1 MFYRVAAVSFAAL
14 LFISPIRLGNLVG
27 VLLQAQVVTAA
38 AATKEQVPSEV
49 DDLFGLATEP
59 VLVGSILTRWSG
71 AEAGI
76 RADNQ
81 ILALCRVGGSCPEA
95 ARRFLAIVDQGR
107 AHDGRARIGVI
118 NRAINLA
125 ITPMDDLTQW
135 GVPDRWSPPL
145 ETFTTGH
152 GDCEDY
158 AIAKYVALKAAGV
171 DEVKLVV
178 ARNIIARE
186 NHAAVAV
193 RLDGRWLILDNRS
206 LALIADSE
214 WRSEL
219 PLFVLD
225 ENGVRRFILPDK
237 LFTKL
242 TQILKIFKTS

>member
-1 MFYRVAAVSFAAL
+1 MFYRVAALGCVAL
-14 LFISPIRLGNLVG
+14 FSIWPIRPGHSVDA
-27 VLLQAQVVTAA
+27 LLQAQVDTAVV
-38 AATKEQVPSEV
+38 ATKEQVPSKV
-49 DDLFGLATEP
+49 DDPFGLATEP
-59 VLVGSILTRWSG
+59 VLVGSILARWSG

-81 ILALCRVGGSCPEA
+81 ILALCRGGGSCPEA
-95 ARRFLAIVDQGR
+95 ARRFLAIIDQAGGQ
-107 AHDGRARIGVI
+107 DGRARIGII

-125 ITPMDDLTQW
+125 IAPMDDLAQW

-178 ARNIIARE
+178 VRNIIARE
-186 NHAAVAV
+186 NHAVATV
-193 RLDGRWLILDNRS
+193 RLEGKWLILDDRS
-206 LALIADSE
+206 LTLIADSE
-214 WRSEL
+214 WPSVL

-225 ENGVRRFILPDK
+225 DNGVRRFILSDK
-237 LFTKL
+237 LL
-242 TQILKIFKTS
+242 DSAVTSFF

>member
-1 MFYRVAAVSFAAL
+1 MLYRVAALGCAAL
-14 LFISPIRLGNLVG
+14 FSIWPIRPGNPIG
-27 VLLQAQVVTAA
+27 ALLQAQVVMAA
-38 AATKEQVPSEV
+38 AATTEQVPSTV
-49 DDLFGLATEP
+49 DLFGLATEP
-59 VLVGSILTRWSG
+59 VLVGSILARWSG

-76 RADNQ
+76 QADNQ
-81 ILALCRVGGSCPEA
+81 VLALCRAGGSCPEA

-107 AHDGRARIGVI
+107 AQDGRARIGVI

-125 ITPMDDLTQW
+125 ITPMDDLAQW

-178 ARNIIARE
+178 VRNIIARE

-193 RLDGRWLILDNRS
+193 RLEGKWLILDNRW
-206 LALIADSE
+206 LTLIADSE
-214 WRSEL
+214 WQSVL

-225 ENGVRRFILPDK
+225 DNGVRRFILPDK
-237 LFTKL
+237 LLDSAVASF
-242 TQILKIFKTS
+242 F